1 VAGTEGIRVNEEE
14 HLFHVVGSDIVI
26 QEEDD
31 SSIDGAT
38 GEVFAGIIKTVEA
51 DFKGIF
57 EAMVNPETGEGYPV
71 VIRLIDPP
79 LHEFL
84 PSYEDLL
91 VEVPR
96 LEMSGNNPQ
105 ELKEKREL
113 LEAVGAMREMNPMLG
128 LRGCRLRLL
137 YPEINVMQTRAILEA
152 AQELAKQG
160 MKLQPKIMIP
170 LVGHVNELKEVRR
183 QLEAVA
189 KEITT
194 EAGSSIDYKFGT
206 MIELPRAALTAD
218 QIATM
223 AEFFSF
229 GTNDLTQT
237 TFGISRD
244 DAEGKFLL
252 KYVDGLEEPGA
263 KERVKILAV
272 NPFQT
277 LDRDGVG
284 QLVRMAVEKG
294 RKANPHLE
302 LGICGEHGGDPD
314 SIEFCNEVGLDYVSC
329 SPFRVPV
336 ARLATAQ
343 AALKGEEKDK

>member
-1 VAGTEGIRVNEEE
+1 
-14 HLFHVVGSDIVI
+14 
-26 QEEDD
+26 
-31 SSIDGAT
+31 
-38 GEVFAGIIKTVEA
+38 
-51 DFKGIF
+51 
-57 EAMVNPETGEGYPV
+57 
-71 VIRLIDPP
+71 
-79 LHEFL
+79 
-84 PSYEDLL
+84 
-91 VEVPR
+91 
-96 LEMSGNNPQ
+96 
-105 ELKEKREL
+105 
-113 LEAVGAMREMNPMLG
+113 MNPMLG
-128 LRGCRLRLL
+128 LRGCRLGLL

-218 QIATM
+218 QIATV

-336 ARLATAQ
+336 ARLAMAQ